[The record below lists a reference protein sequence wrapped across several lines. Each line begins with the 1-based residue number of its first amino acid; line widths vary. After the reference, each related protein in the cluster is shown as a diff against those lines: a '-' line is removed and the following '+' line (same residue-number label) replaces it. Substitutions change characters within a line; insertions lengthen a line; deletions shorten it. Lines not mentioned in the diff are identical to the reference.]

1 MLTFYGNYCSENGQ
15 NLLISYSLKSTNP
28 VKMKK
33 NLKSTAAFFI
43 ALMLIAASCSVK
55 APSDLTK
62 NNIIPKPVSVT
73 ATGDYFTLNPGTT
86 IYVQRTTS
94 DFRGETDDL
103 KNIAQFLS
111 DRLKPATGFELPVK
125 ADSTVSGSGNIVL
138 ALFPNDSD
146 MGYETY
152 ELTITKKEIR
162 LTGKSTTALFY
173 GIQTIRQLLPPE
185 IEMTSLQKAA
195 WEIPTGTI
203 TDYPEYE
210 YRGAMLDVARHFF
223 DINSVKKFIDQISY
237 YKMNALHIHLSDD
250 QGWRVE
256 IKSWP
261 NLTAIGGKTQIDGGK
276 GGFYTQEQ
284 YSDIVKYAWE
294 RNIIVI
300 PEIDMP
306 GHAYAA
312 LSSYP
317 ELNCDGK
324 ARDILNRK
332 EMKSNTFCT
341 KKELTYKFIDDV
353 MRELAAITMGAYI
366 HIGGDE
372 SYDTKKEDYIPFMN
386 RVQDI
391 VKSHGKWVMA
401 WDEISAATIKDLTVA
416 QYWSNSKNAAEAVK
430 KGAKIIFSPAAKAY
444 LDMQYDS
451 TSKFGLHW
459 AAYIEVDSAYIWDP
473 AKMVPGIGKKN
484 ILGVEAPLWS
494 ETISNSDEIEYL
506 AFPRLPGIAE
516 VGWTAPASRSWNE
529 YKVRLGNHGARMK
542 AMGID
547 YYPSKLVSWDGSG
560 K

>member
-1 MLTFYGNYCSENGQ
+1 MKNKLKTKLAS
-15 NLLISYSLKSTNP
+15 LL
-28 VKMKK
+28 
-33 NLKSTAAFFI
+33 AI
-43 ALMLIAASCSVK
+43 ALLFTSCTVK
-55 APSDLTK
+55 TPSDLSK
-62 NNIIPKPVSVT
+62 AGVIPKPVSVT
-73 ATGDYFTLNPGTT
+73 STGEYFTIKQGTA
-86 IYVQRTTS
+86 IYTK
-94 DFRGETDDL
+94 GESPEIR
-103 KNIAQFLS
+103 NVAQFLA
-111 DRLKPATGFELPVK
+111 DHLKPATGFSFEVGTAPEK
-125 ADSTVSGSGNIVL
+125 ANQGNIWL
-138 ALFPNDSD
+138 ELSSDSSRLGD
-146 MGYETY
+146 EGYN
-152 ELTITKKEIR
+152 LTITSKDLK
-162 LTGKSTTALFY
+162 LTAKTTAGLY
-173 GIQTIRQLLPPE
+173 MGVQTIRQLLPAA
-185 IEMTSLQKAA
+185 IEMNSVQQVTWTIA
-195 WEIPTGTI
+195 TGTI
-203 TDYPEYE
+203 TDYPEYS

-223 DINSVKKFIDQISY
+223 SIETVKKFIDEISY
-237 YKMNALHIHLSDD
+237 YKINTLHLHLSDD

-284 YSDIVKYAWE
+284 YADIVKYAQE
-294 RNIIVI
+294 RYITII

-312 LSSYP
+312 LSSYA

-324 ARDILNRK
+324 ARDIMNRK
-332 EMKSNTFCT
+332 DMKSNTFCT

-353 MRELAAITMGAYI
+353 MKELAAMTPGKYL

-391 VKSHGKWVMA
+391 VNSHGKQVLA
-401 WDEISAATIKDLTVA
+401 WDEISAATVKNGSVA
-416 QYWSNSKNAAEAVK
+416 QYWSNSKNAAEAVRQ
-430 KGAKIIFSPAAKAY
+430 GAKIVFSPAARAY

-459 AAYIEVDSAYIWDP
+459 AAYVEVDSAYIWDP
-473 AKMVPGIGKKN
+473 AKMVPGIGKEN

-494 ETISNSDEIEYL
+494 ETISNSSEIEYL

-516 VGWTAPASRSWNE
+516 VGWTAPASRSWDE
-529 YKVRLGNHGARMK
+529 YKVRLGMHGSRMK

-547 YYPSKLVSWDGSG
+547 YYPSKKITWGDENSTTT